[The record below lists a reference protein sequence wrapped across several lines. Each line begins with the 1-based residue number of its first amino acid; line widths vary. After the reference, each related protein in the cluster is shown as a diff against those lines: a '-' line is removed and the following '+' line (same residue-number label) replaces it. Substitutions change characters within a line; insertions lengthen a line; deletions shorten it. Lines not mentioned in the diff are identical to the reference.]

1 MTKIVGK
8 ITSIYGFYPD
18 LRRSAR
24 YNAAVVLQNIPMSL
38 LLTRPANAAYHNL
51 CRTSII
57 LPPSLRSLLGLGL
70 NFCVKPSTTSP
81 LSPEF
86 FKRFCDEYH
95 RKIFFAA
102 NPDSEWTKPPFWL
115 ASGWEVPLPTAEPR
129 FNHRLRSF
137 ESYLSRLFKKRK
149 VDSNLL
155 PSQSSALDWLLHHP
169 EITVCNTDKNLG
181 PAVMEVDTYVHHA
194 FKDHLSDPLTYRS
207 LSSSEITTKKLA
219 IRTDID
225 NFLSVHSKYL
235 SRHSK
240 TDGCADSFISEHTKD
255 NIAYMYL
262 MPKIHKPP
270 PLKTRAIISYSGSI
284 CYGLAVW
291 IDIQLKK
298 IIPHLPYIAKSSR
311 EVVTEVTAKT
321 WNSKSRLFTCDAKSM
336 YTNIHLNHAL
346 PILEEFLC
354 ESELGKSIVRATDI
368 SPAAILHALQI
379 VMSCNVFQFGDTFWL
394 QTAGTAMGTPPA
406 PNYATIYFCIWEIAI
421 ISKFPELAYYRR
433 YIDDGFGIWSPLDG
447 ASSSS
452 DNSRFTDYVEL
463 MNQFGIKHHFFATST
478 LLPLQW
484 EFSERSDTAIF
495 LDLRLR
501 IDTDGNV
508 HSSIYEKDLNLYLY
522 IVPHSCHSTGS
533 IKGTIWGMVHRA
545 KALCTNKEDY
555 EPFLQKC
562 YTRLLARGHLK
573 CEILPV
579 FTAAIA
585 SIINGKVSTRLNAST
600 RQHNLLFHQQ
610 IHPDDPSKHA
620 IKKAFNSTVVHP
632 AGRSHVSSLSC
643 PEGGTVSFSDLTICY
658 HGQSNL
664 KSSLAPRKGRFPEDF
679 SVRTHLDSYSDSAS
693 L

>member
-1 MTKIVGK
+1 MIKRK
-8 ITSIYGFYPD
+8 ITAIYGFYPNPR
-18 LRRSAR
+18 LSAR
-24 YNAAVVLQNIPMSL
+24 HNAARVLQNIPPAL
-38 LLTRPANAAYHNL
+38 LLTRPVNAAYHNL
-51 CRTSII
+51 CRTINI

-70 NFCVKPSTTSP
+70 NFCVKPTTTST

-86 FKRFCDEYH
+86 FKRFRDEYH
-95 RKIFFAA
+95 RKIFFAP

-129 FNHRLRSF
+129 FDHRLRSF
-137 ESYLSRLFKKRK
+137 EFHLSRLFKKNK
-149 VDSNLL
+149 VGSNLL
-155 PSQSSALDWLLHHP
+155 PSQSAALDWLLHHP
-169 EITVCNTDKNLG
+169 EIIVCNTDKNLG
-181 PAVMEVDTYVHHA
+181 PAVMEADTYVNHA
-194 FKDHLSDPLTYRS
+194 LKDHLSDPLTYKS
-207 LSSSEITTKKLA
+207 LSSSELSMKKQN
-219 IRTDID
+219 IRTDIT
-225 NFLSVHSKYL
+225 NFLSIHSKYF
-235 SRHSK
+235 SKHSK
-240 TDGCADSFISEHTKD
+240 TDGCAASFILEHTKD
-255 NIAYMYL
+255 NIAFMYL

-311 EVVTEVTAKT
+311 EVVTEITAKT
-321 WNSKSRLFTCDAKSM
+321 WNPNSRLFTCDAKSM
-336 YTNIHLNHAL
+336 YTNIHLKHAL
-346 PILEEFLC
+346 PMLEEFLC
-354 ESELGKSIVRATDI
+354 KSELGKSIVQATGI

-379 VMSCNVFQFGDTFWL
+379 VMSCNIFQFGDTSWL

-433 YIDDGFGIWSPLDG
+433 YIDDGFGIWTPLDG

-452 DNSRFTDYVEL
+452 DDSRFADFMSL
-463 MNQFGIKHHFFATST
+463 MNHFGTTHPFFAAST

-484 EFSERSDTAIF
+484 EFSERSDVAIF
-495 LDLRLR
+495 LDLNLR

-508 HSSIYEKDLNLYLY
+508 HSCIYEKDLNLYLY
-522 IVPHSCHSTGS
+522 IVPHSCHSKGS

-545 KALCTNKEDY
+545 KSLCTNEKDY

-573 CEILPV
+573 SEILPT

-585 SIINGKVSTRLNAST
+585 SIINGKTSTNLNALT
-600 RQHNLLFHQQ
+600 RKHNLTFHQQ
-610 IHPDDPSKHA
+610 IHPDDPSKQI
-620 IKKAFNSTVVHP
+620 IKNVFKSTVIHP
-632 AGRSHVSSLSC
+632 AGRSHISSLSP
-643 PEGGTVSFSDLTICY
+643 PEGGSVRFTDLTICY

-664 KSSLAPRKGRFPEDF
+664 KSSLAPRKGRFPEGF
-679 SVRTHLDSYSDSAS
+679 SVRTRLDSYLESAHR
-693 L
+693 